1 MPIPFGTATANAPYY
16 AKPCNERL
24 ASIPEALMKLAEGGY
39 TWEDSYVA
47 GKPNYAL
54 TLMDYPNIYSFIHT
68 HDLNRDAVRKVL
80 SDAALMVHRKAFTE
94 EEIDLLLERDGTLY
108 PVEVK
113 QSANPSRSDIRNFS
127 ALDPVSA
134 RDLPP
139 ELEAFRRDVGL
150 GTVVCM
156 NPEALPITKD
166 ARSFPV
172 WAI

>member
-1 MPIPFGTATANAPYY
+1 MMHFIDTGLAAHLAGWNSPRALELGASGGRFFETHVFGEIYKSYANAGLRP
-16 AKPCNERL
+16 PIWFFRNN
-24 ASIPEALMKLAEGGY
+24 
-39 TWEDSYVA
+39 D
-47 GKPNYAL
+47 
-54 TLMDYPNIYSFIHT
+54 
-68 HDLNRDAVRKVL
+68 RK
-80 SDAALMVHRKAFTE
+80 
-94 EEIDLLLERDGTLY
+94 EIDLLLEHDGTLY

-166 ARSFPV
+166 AWSFPV